1 MQFTKFQRDLIERC
15 VRTFAQAAIAV
26 IAVELA
32 SPTFT
37 MDGLQA
43 TAVAACAAGV
53 SALMAMAGKFV
64 GDPNSGSWDEAS

>member
-1 MQFTKFQRDLIERC
+1 MQLTKFQKDVIERV
-15 VRTFAQAAIAV
+15 VRTFCQAALAV

-37 MDGLQA
+37 VDGLQA
-43 TAVAACAAGV
+43 TGVAAVAAGF

>member
-1 MQFTKFQRDLIERC
+1 MNLTKFQRDLVERV
-15 VRTFAQAAIAV
+15 VRTFAQAAIGV

-37 MDGLQA
+37 LDGLQA
-43 TAVAACAAGV
+43 TMVAACAAGV

-64 GDPNSGSWDEAS
+64 GDPNSGSWDEAA